1 MTPPPEAAYWLALIY
16 DSDLKLSRLKPVI
29 QHLRRSGN
37 RSAAVLFGMPASELQ
52 ARFGLTAGEAESI
65 LAAQSKVAAQAQQ
78 LARWQAEGL
87 QVLTLTDADYPARF
101 LYSLPPEQQPLLL
114 WAVGPAALLNEPAVT
129 ILGQSD
135 PGEEMSRQLQ
145 ELAAALAAEN
155 VHVVSGF
162 GRGLERAAVE
172 TMLATDAGRAILVLP
187 MGLSAFAALR
197 VAPQLVQQAQAGRAL
212 LLSPFPPATAFQ
224 EKLAAARNLLV
235 DHLALALLVPLA
247 DEDAH
252 ARALAALNRG
262 ASVFVGLT
270 DSPGNRTLV
279 DAGALLMTDSGE
291 VIEFVEQAMIDA
303 ALQTVDSAP
312 GPEEAEPGAPPPPA
326 PAGEDDFGLSLP
338 DAEPLPGEEAL
349 KILSAGGRVP
359 DALKRRLSQQP
370 PDSQE

>member
-16 DSDLKLSRLKPVI
+16 DSDLKLNRLKPVI
-29 QHLRRSGN
+29 QHLLRSGN
-37 RSAAVLFGMPASELQ
+37 RSVAVLFGMPASELQ

-129 ILGQSD
+129 VLGQSD
-135 PGEEMSRQLQ
+135 PGEEMSHQLQ

-172 TMLATDAGRAILVLP
+172 TMLATEAGCAILVLP
-187 MGLSAFAALR
+187 MGLSAFAKI
-197 VAPQLVQQAQAGRAL
+197 APQLVQQAQAGRAL

-224 EKLAAARNLLV
+224 EKLAAARNVLV

-303 ALQTVDSAP
+303 ALQTADSAP
-312 GPEEAEPGAPPPPA
+312 GPEEPEPEAPPSPA
-326 PAGEDDFGLSLP
+326 PAGEDDFSLSLP